1 MAITIQMLLDALGV
15 IQTAKETS
23 EAVGEVAD
31 NFDALGDT
39 SLDATDRAK
48 LALKEL
54 YQVELDQARLS
65 TQVYSD
71 MTKEQ
76 REQFRQRFE
85 TEDDF
90 YRATQELWKKR
101 EDAERAVL
109 DSFRQEYERTFEDVE
124 RVAEDSSDK
133 VGDSTEKGFER
144 AGDAAKDTAG
154 TVTDTLGDALGSLD
168 GTAQGAA
175 DGAVGALR
183 GLAGLIPG
191 IGALIGAGLATVA
204 APLVKSFFDSAEE
217 SEDRVQRMYD
227 QMLDSGLNYLT
238 EKQLQEQLVENLS
251 DETMRARA
259 QSIADYFKIPFERA
273 MAIITENGEEAKT
286 LLGEIDEEFENS
298 GLNGANGLRGI
309 NSGAFEPLIN
319 ARSALMAIN
328 GEYETGL
335 SKVQETRR
343 ALDFLTTPI
352 NAATDAAAETND
364 ELDRLGNPR
373 AAEVEIEV
381 NTSAADRA
389 MRNFVSRN
397 RRLAVELQLEQGGR
411 IIR

>member
-15 IQTAKETS
+15 IQSAKETS

-133 VGDSTEKGFER
+133 IGDTTEKGFER

-217 SEDRVQRMYD
+217 SEDRIQRMYD
-227 QMLDSGLNYLT
+227 QMLDSGLDYLT

-251 DETMRARA
+251 DETMRTRA
-259 QSIADYFKIPFERA
+259 QAIADYFKIPFERA
-273 MAIITENGEEAKT
+273 MVIITENGDEAKA
-286 LLGEIDEEFENS
+286 LLGEIDDIVANS
-298 GLNGANGLRGI
+298 DGGARGMGTSI
-309 NSGAFEPLIN
+309 SQPLIE
-319 ARSALMAIN
+319 ARAALRDVN
-328 GEYETGL
+328 GEYEQGL

-343 ALDFLTTPI
+343 ALDFLTNPI
-352 NAATDAAAETND
+352 DAATDAASETNA
-364 ELDRLGNPR
+364 ELDRLASPR
-373 AAEVEIEV
+373 AAAVELEVDI
-381 NTSAADRA
+381 NAAEAAVQR
-389 MRNFVSRN
+389 FISSR
-397 RRLAVELQLEQGGR
+397 RRLAVEIGLEQGGR